1 MTSLCTSL
9 RNLEAP
15 SSLKM
20 GPPLHTVLNSALHMY
35 VVCTLVTIPAAPQI
49 IAFYNRE
56 TGQTS
61 PLTLILGQNGCGKT
75 TIIECL
81 KERHEIYLWK
91 MPDKTIC
98 SCQII

>member
-1 MTSLCTSL
+1 
-9 RNLEAP
+9 
-15 SSLKM
+15 
-20 GPPLHTVLNSALHMY
+20 MY
-35 VVCTLVTIPAAPQI
+35 VVCTLVTVPAAPQI

-81 KERHEIYLWK
+81 KGRHEIYLWK
-91 MPDKTIC
+91 KPDKTIAVK
-98 SCQII
+98 